1 MSRLAQ
7 LTLCSC
13 ACIALL
19 CLYPACRR
27 DEDVVQKGVPAGNAQ
42 KKPADLL
49 VFPSALK
56 TEDVSVN
63 AFVKRAM
70 MDCAGGDYDVFRL
83 LWSAREDPL
92 PRGEY
97 EQGWQ
102 AAREIRIRALENVIL
117 SADPTRGRDEDETVY
132 VILANVS
139 LDPTHRAGQREANR
153 EVVLMLVREHDTWR
167 LARAP
172 KKMRTWI
179 KERVDGDSQELPG
192 PPNTPD
198 PE

>member
-1 MSRLAQ
+1 M
-7 LTLCSC
+7 
-13 ACIALL
+13 
-19 CLYPACRR
+19 
-27 DEDVVQKGVPAGNAQ
+27 QKGAPAGNAQ

-49 VFPSALK
+49 VFPSALQ

-63 AFVKRAM
+63 AFVKSAM

-102 AAREIRIRALENVIL
+102 AAREIRIRALEKVML

-139 LDPTHRAGQREANR
+139 LDPTHRAGHREANR

-179 KERVDGDSQELPG
+179 KERVSGDSKVLPEA
-192 PPNTPD
+192 PNTPSPD
-198 PE
+198 

>member
-1 MSRLAQ
+1 LG
-7 LTLCSC
+7 
-13 ACIALL
+13 
-19 CLYPACRR
+19 PVCRR
-27 DEDVVQKGVPAGNAQ
+27 DEDVVQKGAPANIAQ

-49 VFPSALK
+49 VFPSALQ
-56 TEDVSVN
+56 TEDISVN

-102 AAREIRIRALENVIL
+102 AAREIRIRALEKVVL
-117 SADPTRGRDEDETVY
+117 SADPTRGRDQDETVY

-192 PPNTPD
+192 QPNAPD